1 METKSIIGIGLVAV
15 IVGTLVFLR
24 VRSGKK

>member
-24 VRSGKK
+24 VRNGKK

>member
-24 VRSGKK
+24 ARNGKK

>member
-15 IVGTLVFLR
+15 IVGALIFLR
-24 VRSGKK
+24 VRNGKK

>member
-1 METKSIIGIGLVAV
+1 METKSIIGIGLVAF

>member
-1 METKSIIGIGLVAV
+1 METKSIVGIGLVAV

-24 VRSGKK
+24 VRDGKK

>member
-15 IVGTLVFLR
+15 IVGGLIFLR
-24 VRSGKK
+24 VRNGKK

>member
-1 METKSIIGIGLVAV
+1 METKSIIGIGLATV

-24 VRSGKK
+24 VRSCRK